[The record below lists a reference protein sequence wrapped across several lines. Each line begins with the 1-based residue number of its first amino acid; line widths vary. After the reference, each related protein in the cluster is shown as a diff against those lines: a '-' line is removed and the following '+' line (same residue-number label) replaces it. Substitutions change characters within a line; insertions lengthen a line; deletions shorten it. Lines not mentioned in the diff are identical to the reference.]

1 MLKKFVIL
9 IISTLLIYSC
19 EYTPIYS
26 EKNIKNFYIE
36 KINFKGDNNIN
47 ILLKNNLKRY
57 FKAKDT
63 KKYIIKA
70 SSNYTKTS
78 QSKNESGNTTYYL
91 LNLKVVFE
99 IKSENKKNDLNIEEK
114 FVMKNYSNEY
124 DENNYEKSVQKNMT
138 NLIVE
143 KLILQLS
150 KMK

>member
-1 MLKKFVIL
+1 MIKKSIII
-9 IISTLLIYSC
+9 IISTLFIYSC
-19 EYTPIYS
+19 DYTPIYS
-26 EKNIKNFYIE
+26 EKSTKNFYIE
-36 KINFKGDNNIN
+36 KINFKGDSNIN

-57 FKAKDT
+57 LKKKDA
-63 KKYIIKA
+63 KKYIIE
-70 SSNYTKTS
+70 SSSKYTKTS
-78 QSKNESGNTTYYL
+78 QSKNQSGNTTYYL
-91 LNLKVVFE
+91 LSLKVDFQ
-99 IKSENKKNDLNIEEK
+99 IKSENEKNNLNIEEK

>member
-19 EYTPIYS
+19 EYKPIYS

-57 FKAKDT
+57 SKV
-63 KKYIIKA
+63 KKGKKFIIE
-70 SSNYTKTS
+70 SSSRYTKNS
-78 QSKNESGNTTYYL
+78 QAKNKSGHTTYYQL
-91 LNLKVVFE
+91 IVEVNFE
-99 IKSENKKNDLNIEEK
+99 IISENRKDNLNIEEK
-114 FVMKNYSNEY
+114 FIMKNYSNEY

-143 KLILQLS
+143 NLILQLS
-150 KMK
+150 RM

>member
-1 MLKKFVIL
+1 MLKKFIIL

-57 FKAKDT
+57 LKEKDG
-63 KKYIIKA
+63 KKYKIESFSA
-70 SSNYTKTS
+70 YNKTS
-78 QSKNESGNTTYYL
+78 QSKNKSGNTTYYL
-91 LNLKVVFE
+91 LSLKVSFE
-99 IKSENKKNDLNIEEK
+99 IINEDKKNTLNIEEK
-114 FVMKNYSNEY
+114 FIMKNYSNEY
-124 DENNYEKSVQKNMT
+124 DENNYEKSVQKNMA

-143 KLILQLS
+143 NLILQLS
-150 KMK
+150 RM